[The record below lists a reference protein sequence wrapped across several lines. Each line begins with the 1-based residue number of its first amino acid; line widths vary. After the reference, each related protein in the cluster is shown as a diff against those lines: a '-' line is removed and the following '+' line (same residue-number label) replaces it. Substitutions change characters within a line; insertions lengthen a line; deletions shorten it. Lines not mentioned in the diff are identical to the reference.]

1 MGNLIF
7 LLAFLLPSFALAQ
20 DVNLI
25 KNGDF
30 EARLSRWSKTG
41 SSTLAVQSA
50 LPLEGDYSADWDAS
64 ATGEFLRSNTY
75 TVQEGMKGRRCSIEM
90 EYLWDSGVSG
100 EILMNVDDGTN
111 NVATVSLNPTT
122 GGVSA
127 KAQQSFDCPTSGSL
141 RFELES
147 TANAASIRVDKVYL
161 GSGKNTVQISQAN
174 FVGGMENPGAAT
186 CSYNETTSTANSD
199 FVDLGVGTSCAAWTV
214 ENNGPGVISAVGT
227 NDHRL
232 VFTNMQPGNYVFVL
246 TGSIGKGSSLSGTS
260 IVRLSDGTNSYQ
272 PQTISGGATG
282 SLTTNNFQYKV
293 YNPSVSTK
301 TFKLQI
307 SDDFAGTSGWINQA
321 NMPASWKIYRF
332 PLTSAEAMTIET
344 SGWLVDANIVS
355 STNASLGG
363 SNVTSYTEIIDANST
378 LTNNSIV
385 GAIPA
390 QIACSATNP
399 STGTTCAAGSESI
412 GVAFNV
418 PYSGPVEACVAFTH
432 SYSFSVVS
440 QSVTA
445 AFQIVET
452 PNNAQTI
459 LQQGN
464 ERISSNGYGSVTGS
478 TNFSQPFRVCSTLNL
493 TAGLKT
499 LRLMYEQAI
508 AGAVPANNIAMD
520 GAVNI
525 GQRDVKWTIKPL
537 NQQMPAPLYTELQN
551 LVKSSVNGIKIYS
564 AIIANGGTP
573 TVGAEHG
580 GDWISSLT
588 DNGAGDTTINF
599 QPGIFT
605 VQPSCT
611 CIAQNASGDR
621 NCIVDETTA
630 PTSSLTRIQ
639 TGIASTGADLDLN
652 FHIICTGP

>member
-1 MGNLIF
+1 MGKFLLIF
-7 LLAFLLPSFALAQ
+7 LFSIGAYAQ

-30 EARLSRWSKTG
+30 ESRLSRWSKTG

-50 LPLEGDYSADWDAS
+50 APLEGDYSADWDAS
-64 ATGEFLRSNTY
+64 AAGEFLRSNTY

-111 NVATVSLNPTT
+111 NIASFPLNPTT

-127 KAQQSFDCPTSGSL
+127 KSSQSFECPTSGSL

-147 TANAASIRVDKVYL
+147 TANAASIRVDKMYL

-186 CSYNETTSTANSD
+186 CAYYQNSSTGWGD
-199 FVDLGVGTSCAAWTV
+199 FVDLGSSAGCASWTV
-214 ENNGPGVISAVGT
+214 TNNGPGTISSFGA

-232 VFTNMQPGNYVFVL
+232 VFNNMQPGNYRFEL
-246 TGSIGKGSSLSGTS
+246 TGAFYNNNALPGTFYF
-260 IVRLSDGTNSYQ
+260 RLSDGTNTYQ
-272 PQTISGGATG
+272 PQVSSGDANDGIG
-282 SLTTNNFQYKV
+282 SLHFNVVITSAANKTYKIQSSDNAAITPMW
-293 YNPSVSTK
+293 YNGLNS
-301 TFKLQI
+301 
-307 SDDFAGTSGWINQA
+307 
-321 NMPASWKIYRF
+321 PASWKIYRY
-332 PLTSAEAMTIET
+332 PLTSAEAITYET

-355 STNASLGG
+355 STNANLGA
-363 SNVTSYTEIIDANST
+363 SNVTSYTEIIDGNSA
-378 LTNNSIV
+378 LTNNSIT

-390 QIACSATNP
+390 QVACSSTNP

-412 GVAFNV
+412 GIAFNV

-432 SYSFSVVS
+432 SYSFNTVS

-464 ERISSNGYGSVTGS
+464 ERISSNGYASVTGS
-478 TNFSQPFRVCSTLNL
+478 TNFSQPFRLCSTLNL

-499 LRLMYEQAI
+499 LRLMYEQVV
-508 AGAVPANNIAMD
+508 AGAVPANNLAMD

-525 GQRDVKWTIKPL
+525 GQRDIKWTVKPL
-537 NQQMPAPLYTELQN
+537 NQQMPAPVFTELQN
-551 LVKSSVNGIKIYS
+551 LVKSGSNGVKTFACTILN
-564 AIIANGGTP
+564 AGTP
-573 TVGAEHG
+573 TIDSASGLCA
-580 GDWISSLT
+580 DWVSSLT
-588 DNGAGDTTINF
+588 DNGVGDVTLNIIPGTCTSVPVCQVTGDDGSASRVCQKRGAETTT
-599 QPGIFT
+599 T
-605 VQPSCT
+605 VRTACFRSDVVAAEDRNHNVSCT
-611 CIAQNASGDR
+611 CK
-621 NCIVDETTA
+621 
-630 PTSSLTRIQ
+630 
-639 TGIASTGADLDLN
+639 
-652 FHIICTGP
+652 